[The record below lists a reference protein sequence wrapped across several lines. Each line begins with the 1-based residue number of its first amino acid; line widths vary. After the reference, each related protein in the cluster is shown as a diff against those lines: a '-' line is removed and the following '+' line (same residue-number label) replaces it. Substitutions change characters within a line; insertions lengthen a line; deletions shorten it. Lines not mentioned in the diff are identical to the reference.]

1 MIKDKI
7 YFDIKL
13 DFPVSL
19 RMIQLS
25 AYFTYTKNSSLD
37 LHLTKGIKALS
48 LFSTSPQLL
57 ASDNFMAWS
66 SMGLDWKLEEVL
78 RFAVSLEACRR
89 CIGCKRGH
97 CRMARAHVAADL
109 GLGRTF
115 CCFGAVG
122 SSLGRLRHLQEE
134 AADYFY

>member
-1 MIKDKI
+1 VIKNKI

-13 DFPVSL
+13 DYPVSL

-25 AYFTYTKNSSLD
+25 AYFTYRKNSTLD
-37 LHLTKGIKALS
+37 LYLKKGIKALA
-48 LFSTSPQLL
+48 LFSTSLQLL
-57 ASDNFMAWS
+57 ASGNFKAWS
-66 SMGLDWKLEEVL
+66 SMVLDWKLEEVL
-78 RFAVSLEACRR
+78 RFAVGFEASRR
-89 CIGCKRGH
+89 CIGCKRCH
-97 CRMARAHVAADL
+97 CKTARAHVATDL

-122 SSLGRLRHLQEE
+122 FSLGRLRHLQEE